1 MNRQLLLQQRLHNQR
16 LHASSFATAEEVVRW
31 MGAVQGQDYGP
42 GLWAI
47 GLRAP
52 MIKKTDILQAL
63 EEKKIVRSW
72 TMRHTI
78 HFTALED
85 VRWMVQLTKERMLK
99 RYKNHMKTEAN
110 LEEPE
115 LRESLDVIEK
125 ALEGKRLLSRP
136 AMREALE
143 EAGIDTSKQ
152 RLYHILW
159 YAAQNGLVFI
169 GPMEGKQQTFGL
181 VNEWA
186 PEAQVL
192 TNEEALQKLALRYL
206 QSHGPASAK
215 DFSWWSGVTQKEAQ
229 LGFDLSEAELF
240 DRDDKGVEYWYVP
253 TYLPTSTGS
262 NNKIHLIYSLDEF
275 LIGYKDRTALWS
287 EAQAEKLDP
296 GKTGYVFPILLEGEV
311 IGSWRPRVKKQ
322 TLSMQFT
329 LATPKDIP
337 REWLNK
343 EAERYGNFFDL
354 PLADVNVQRI

>member
-1 MNRQLLLQQRLHNQR
+1 MNRQKLLQQRLHNQL
-16 LHASSFATAEEVVRW
+16 LHSSSFTTAEEVVRW

-47 GLRAP
+47 GLRAQA
-52 MIKKTDILQAL
+52 IKKTDILQAL
-63 EEKKIVRSW
+63 EDKKIVRSW

-85 VRWMVQLTKERMLK
+85 VQWIVQLTKERMLK
-99 RYKNHMKTEAN
+99 RYKNHMKKEAD

-115 LRESLDVIEK
+115 LKKSMDVIQR
-125 ALEGKRLLSRP
+125 ALEGKKLFSRP
-136 AMREALE
+136 AIRETLE
-143 EAGIDTSKQ
+143 DAGIDTSKQ

-186 PEAQVL
+186 PEAPGL

-229 LGFDLSEAELF
+229 LGFDLAEAELF
-240 DRDDKGVEYWYVP
+240 DQDENGTEYWYVP
-253 TYLPTSTGS
+253 TDLPTNTSS
-262 NNKIHLIYSLDEF
+262 SSKIHLIYSLDEF

-296 GKTGYVFPILLEGEV
+296 GKTGYIFPFLLEGEV
-311 IGSWRPRVKKQ
+311 IGSWRPTVKKQ

-329 LATPKDIP
+329 LATSKDIP
-337 REWLNK
+337 IDWLNK

-354 PLADVNVQRI
+354 TLANVTVQRI